1 MKDTFNS
8 FRFVTT
14 VCYKR
19 EKRCG
24 GGGGGKSNSLQLFQM
39 QAKRRR
45 RSARVIVDSK
55 GGLHGAQIIGCTTVN
70 ANDQWFM
77 NRLVRWQ
84 RERHTLGVRAHKVV
98 CDSYMW
104 HAGTMSSG
112 VIHLQFLVDFISMW
126 CLDVPYVR
134 ILRNC
139 VLHAYECL
147 CENRRFIFIRRTTT
161 ITSDKKLHVFIS
173 I

>member
-19 EKRCG
+19 EMRWGG

-39 QAKRRR
+39 QAKRR

-77 NRLVRWQ
+77 DRLVRWQ
-84 RERHTLGVRAHKVV
+84 RERHTLGVRTHKVV

-104 HAGTMSSG
+104 HARTTSSG

-134 ILRNC
+134 ILKNC
-139 VLHAYECL
+139 VLRAL
-147 CENRRFIFIRRTTT
+147 CMN
-161 ITSDKKLHVFIS
+161 VFAKIEDS
-173 I
+173 YSFAEPPP